1 MALPGRLPLPVRS
14 ARSGLRIPRL
24 HQLRNPVHVVQRFDH
39 PGCLRRGHL
48 QRPVNPAEV
57 VVREH
62 QRYVV
67 RVVLGL
73 FQTETLPEVPPA
85 VLSLRP
91 RNYFATCSADSGLL
105 VVRSFV
111 LRGFPPV

>member
-24 HQLRNPVHVVQRFDH
+24 HQLRNPVHVVQRLGH

-67 RVVLGL
+67 CVVLGL
-73 FQTETLPEVPPA
+73 FQTETLPFHDVIGDTHFCEFSNDRVP
-85 VLSLRP
+85 
-91 RNYFATCSADSGLL
+91 
-105 VVRSFV
+105 
-111 LRGFPPV
+111 